1 MTMKINIKD
10 EYLDKFQKLMEQMP
24 NDAILVK
31 QSLDEEIEKRV
42 QEYKNGDM
50 KTTPFMDG
58 LDDIRK
64 SLISKL

>member
-10 EYLDKFQKLMEQMP
+10 EYLDKFQKLMQQMP
-24 NDAILVK
+24 SDAIIV
-31 QSLDEEIEKRV
+31 QHSLDEEIDKRV
-42 QEYKNGDM
+42 SEYRSGKM
-50 KTTPFMDG
+50 QTTPFMDG